1 MNTQHKI
8 VMLRISF
15 WVCAAI
21 DLLAAIQLSL
31 PQLWASMGGY
41 TTNTVNTT
49 LDFSLYTAA
58 ALMSGWTLLLI
69 WADRKPLERKSGLAA
84 HGFSSGF
91 SGWRSTTFGR
101 LYSGLKTSGLQSA
114 PELALQLSIGA
125 LYSFSATSMR
135 RKETA

>member
-69 WADRKPLERKSGLAA
+69 WADRKLQRKSILLITVFPVVPGLALNNVWA
-84 HGFSSGF
+84 I
-91 SGWRSTTFGR
+91 
-101 LYSGLKTSGLQSA
+101 YSGLKPWASSV
-114 PELALQLSIGA
+114 PELILQLSIIA
-125 LYSFSATSMR
+125 LFLFSYFNAP
-135 RKETA
+135 KENV